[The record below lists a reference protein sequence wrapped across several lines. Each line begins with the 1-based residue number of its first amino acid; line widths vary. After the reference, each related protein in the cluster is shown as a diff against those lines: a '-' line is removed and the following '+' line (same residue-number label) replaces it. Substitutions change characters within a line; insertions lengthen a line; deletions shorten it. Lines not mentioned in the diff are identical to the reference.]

1 MDDFNRE
8 KPADIIVN
16 QKAQYLD
23 RENEQTHNFYIV
35 LKTENDDH
43 RKNQIELLFNSQ
55 SIKMPVIPISV
66 IGMYRQVS

>member
-1 MDDFNRE
+1 MNDFNRE

-23 RENEQTHNFYIV
+23 REDDQTHNFYIM

-43 RKNQIELLFNSQ
+43 RKNQIELLLDSQ
-55 SIKMPVIPISV
+55 RIKMPVIPVRI
-66 IGMYRQVS
+66 IGMNRQVS